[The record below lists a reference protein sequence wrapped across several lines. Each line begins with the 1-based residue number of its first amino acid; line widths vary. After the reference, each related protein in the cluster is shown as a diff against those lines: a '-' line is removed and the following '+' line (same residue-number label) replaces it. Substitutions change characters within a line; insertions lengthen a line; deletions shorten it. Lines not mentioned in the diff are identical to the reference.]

1 MAFKRPNLQTKFP
14 LRMAAVLISAL
25 QQGSETAFREL
36 FQSLHEKLYFFFL
49 QKTRSVAASEELVQ
63 LTFIKIW
70 RFRQT
75 LDTELPVS
83 QQLFRIGRTCMI
95 DWLRSEAA
103 NRTVPL
109 ETIPSP
115 IIPETPA
122 VLHEEDPLEVLQETL
137 AALPPM
143 RRKII
148 TCRLQGLTNKE
159 IADQLAISRK
169 TVENQVNRAVRDIR
183 RFHAQATFLALV
195 FSFVGR

>member
-1 MAFKRPNLQTKFP
+1 MS
-14 LRMAAVLISAL
+14 AVLISKL

-36 FQSLHEKLYFFFL
+36 FQSFHEKLYYYFL
-49 QKTRSVAASEELVQ
+49 QKTRSVDISEELVQ

-70 RFRQT
+70 RFRQN
-75 LDTELPVS
+75 LDVELPVS
-83 QQLFRIGRTCMI
+83 QQLFRIARTCMI
-95 DWLRSEAA
+95 DLLRREAN

-109 ETIPSP
+109 ETIASP
-115 IIPETPA
+115 NIPETPA
-122 VLHEEDPLEVLQETL
+122 VLHDEDPLEALQETL
-137 AALPPM
+137 ATLPPM

-183 RFHAQATFLALV
+183 RYQTQVSFLALV